1 MLNGRINSIQRANDK
16 NKTKKW
22 FDSRLMEQKGIKEL
36 NIIFETIDCGN
47 PV

>member
-1 MLNGRINSIQRANDK
+1 MDS
-16 NKTKKW
+16 W